1 MRLLLVRLSA
11 LGDVVHTWPLAT
23 AIKQT
28 EPAVELTWVV
38 EEPLATL
45 VRGHPAV
52 DRVVLTATR
61 RWRRRPADRS
71 TGREMSTLRL
81 QLRDPRQDICLDP
94 QGTMKSAAICRLSR
108 AGRRVGLD
116 RPWRRE
122 LLAGL
127 AYTETI
133 RPGARSPHVVATN
146 LELLRAIDGRPP
158 EKPPHP
164 DGRWLLG
171 KAASPLEGSGDL
183 SAYAVLLPGTGHPSK
198 IVPAETLAE
207 TARGVANEDL
217 RPVVAWGPGE
227 RSRAEQVVALSGNR
241 AVLAPPT
248 NLLELASLLG
258 GASLVVGGDTGPVH
272 LAASLGTPT
281 VAVFMATNPLRN
293 GPLGLRTAV
302 VSTAPGAGDHAT
314 GSARVTPGRPPSS
327 AEILEAIEHLLGER
341 KPLSV

>member
-1 MRLLLVRLSA
+1 MRVLLVRLSA
-11 LGDVVHTWPLAT
+11 LGDIVHTWPLAAALRKT
-23 AIKQT
+23 DPAI
-28 EPAVELTWVV
+28 ELTWVV
-38 EEPLATL
+38 EEPLAPL
-45 VRGHPAV
+45 VQGHPAV

-71 TGREMSTLRL
+71 TGREVSTLRR
-81 QLRDPRQDICLDP
+81 QLRDPRHHVCLEP
-94 QGTMKSAAICRLSR
+94 QGTMKSAAICRISR

-133 RPGARSPHVVATN
+133 RPNARSPHVVATN
-146 LELLRAIDGRPP
+146 LELLRAVGGRPP
-158 EKPPHP
+158 EEPPPP

-171 KAASPLEGSGDL
+171 KVPSPLEGRRDL

-207 TARGVANEDL
+207 TARGVAEEGL

-227 RSRAEQVVALSGNR
+227 RSRAEQVVALAANR
-241 AVLAPPT
+241 AILAPPT

-302 VSTAPGAGDHAT
+302 VSTARGVGDHAT
-314 GSARVTPGRPPSS
+314 GSARVTPGHPPSS
-327 AEILEAIEHLLGER
+327 AEILRAIEHLLGE
-341 KPLSV
+341 